1 LSMNKQSLISNYY
14 SAHRDELL
22 AYASTRLG
30 DRDEAEDIVQNTFL
44 RILTTNKMLTEQAL
58 PALVYTVCRNL
69 VNDYFRR
76 RASRFEYEHYIQC
89 AGIGNSSM
97 ESVFF
102 AADIV
107 EQMERGL
114 TRIPENCRK
123 IYRMHILGGMRVS
136 EISAETGENYKT
148 VENRLGLAR
157 REMRHY
163 LSAAV

>member
-1 LSMNKQSLISNYY
+1 MNKQSLISNYY
-14 SAHRDELL
+14 SAHRAELL

-76 RASRFEYEHYIQC
+76 RAFRFEYEHYIQC
-89 AGIGNSSM
+89 TGIGNSSM

-114 TRIPENCRK
+114 ARIPENCRK

-136 EISAETGENYKT
+136 EISAETGEKYKT

>member
-1 LSMNKQSLISNYY
+1 MNKQSLISNYY

-44 RILTTNKMLTEQAL
+44 RILTTNKMLTEQTL

-114 TRIPENCRK
+114 ARIPENCRK

-136 EISAETGENYKT
+136 EISAETGEKYKT

>member
-1 LSMNKQSLISNYY
+1 MNKQSLISNYY

-114 TRIPENCRK
+114 ARIPENCRK

-163 LSAAV
+163 LCAAV